1 MLAVSHRLEVPTHS
15 QVYSCCLPTITMIVM
30 MGAEKRCCY
39 LLSLF
44 IEVLRLL
51 FITPFFHIYIQ
62 FFSFYLSYLFCIYLL
77 SLLICHRFLFH
88 MMIIDQLIIEP
99 NRFYI
104 YKLKHSIPR

>member
-39 LLSLF
+39 LMSLF
-44 IEVLRLL
+44 IKVLRLL
-51 FITPFFHIYIQ
+51 FITPFSLFIFI
-62 FFSFYLSYLFCIYLL
+62 FLIYLSYLFCIYLL
-77 SLLICHRFLFH
+77 SLLICHTFLFH
-88 MMIIDQLIIEP
+88 MMIIDQLIIES

-104 YKLKHSIPR
+104 YKLK